1 MIVGM
6 RMIEAD
12 DIQAAFTS
20 VFFSA
25 HELLWPNQEPIPF
38 SFFFAR
44 VRNRISLH
52 NNFASIAII
61 TADQKSA
68 AFKRIVTFA
77 MPADFLFVSLF
88 QNDQRDPITICHR
101 GAEALRES
109 LINEVQSFSLC
120 DSVLLRPTSKFP
132 TPARCPR
139 KCRSR
144 FQSQQKHEPGHQRYR
159 VPSAVQ
165 PPGHDARR
173 SPDAAR
179 S

>member
-52 NNFASIAII
+52 NNFASVAII
-61 TADQKSA
+61 AADQKAA
-68 AFKRIVTFA
+68 AFKRIVAFA
-77 MPADFLFVSLF
+77 MLAYFLLVSLF
-88 QNDQRDPITICHR
+88 QNDQRDPFTICHR

-109 LINEVQSFSLC
+109 LINEVQSFILRYSLP
-120 DSVLLRPTSKFP
+120 LLHTSRFP
-132 TPARCPR
+132 TPARYPR
-139 KCRSR
+139 KCR
-144 FQSQQKHEPGHQRYR
+144 
-159 VPSAVQ
+159 
-165 PPGHDARR
+165 
-173 SPDAAR
+173 
-179 S
+179 